1 MNKNWL
7 IFWSLGFSCLTL
19 PVFAGNKLANFL
31 DTNGIDALKLH
42 QAPYN
47 LTGRKIAIGQ
57 VEIGRPGMF
66 GWDKAV
72 SKNRSVSP
80 LAVFL
85 RNAPAKSNIGVDP
98 HAYNVSGVMVSQDK
112 AFPGVAPN
120 ARLYSSAVGSVKKIG
135 QPEECLSAQHIA
147 LQNGGDVRAI
157 NFSFGEPLDRDPR
170 PEAILDGNALLT
182 LCIDWSSSVHDVV
195 YSIAGNQGKGG
206 IPIPT
211 DNFNAINVAF
221 SSEQKGIFNKVHVS
235 NLTSA
240 NQAIENRLAG
250 KEFNLAGRSAISLVA
265 PGTNIPLLNPD
276 GKLNKSTGTSFAAPQ
291 VTATVALLQEFVDKQ
306 LRTKQPHWTIN
317 ARRHQVMK
325 AILLN
330 SADKIKDS
338 GDGLRLGMTRTL
350 IDKQNL
356 DWLATAAYKN
366 AKIPLDAQMGAG
378 HLNAFRAYQQLN
390 GGEWKPTLTVPP
402 IGWDYG
408 IINTNSSQEY
418 ALEKSLKKNSFV
430 AITLSWDRLVEL
442 NDKNNNQQYD
452 LDETFVNKGL
462 NDLDVYL
469 VQENGKNDQVVVCA
483 SMSELDSIEHI
494 FCPVPT
500 HGNYKIRV
508 QFKKQINKP
517 TQSYALAWWT
527 VPER

>member
-1 MNKNWL
+1 
-7 IFWSLGFSCLTL
+7 
-19 PVFAGNKLANFL
+19 
-31 DTNGIDALKLH
+31 
-42 QAPYN
+42 
-47 LTGRKIAIGQ
+47 
-57 VEIGRPGMF
+57 
-66 GWDKAV
+66 
-72 SKNRSVSP
+72 
-80 LAVFL
+80 
-85 RNAPAKSNIGVDP
+85 
-98 HAYNVSGVMVSQDK
+98 
-112 AFPGVAPN
+112 
-120 ARLYSSAVGSVKKIG
+120 
-135 QPEECLSAQHIA
+135 
-147 LQNGGDVRAI
+147 
-157 NFSFGEPLDRDPR
+157 
-170 PEAILDGNALLT
+170 
-182 LCIDWSSSVHDVV
+182 
-195 YSIAGNQGKGG
+195 
-206 IPIPT
+206 
-211 DNFNAINVAF
+211 
-221 SSEQKGIFNKVHVS
+221 
-235 NLTSA
+235 
-240 NQAIENRLAG
+240 
-250 KEFNLAGRSAISLVA
+250 
-265 PGTNIPLLNPD
+265 
-276 GKLNKSTGTSFAAPQ
+276 
-291 VTATVALLQEFVDKQ
+291 
-306 LRTKQPHWTIN
+306 
-317 ARRHQVMK
+317 MK

-338 GDGLRLGMTRTL
+338 GEGLRLGMTRTL